1 MNIRKITSMTLL
13 VSLIVLTINSV
24 VLYIV
29 PEGRVAYW
37 ADWTLWGLTKSQ
49 WGDQHITIGFLFLLA
64 GILHIFYNW
73 APIKAYMKNKAKEL
87 KVFTPSMLI
96 AFVVTLLVVVGT
108 YFNVAPM
115 STVLNIGS
123 GFKDAGSAKYG
134 EPPYGHAELSSLKMF
149 TKKEGLDLEKSMKLL
164 EKAGLVV
171 GSEKDTIKVIAKQN
185 KMTPK
190 EVYNVIKPAK
200 SEKSPTTGSGVHFP
214 ASPKPGLGKKTL
226 ESLCEEYGLKF
237 HKIEVALAAL
247 GIEATRTQTMKEIG
261 AAAGKEPA
269 EVYEAIYEIVNSG
282 K

>member
-1 MNIRKITSMTLL
+1 MNMRKITSMTLM

-37 ADWTLWGLTKSQ
+37 ADWSLWGLTKSQ
-49 WGDQHITIGFLFLLA
+49 WGDQHITVGVLFLLA

-73 APIKAYMKNKAKEL
+73 APIKSYMENKAKEL
-87 KVFTPSMLI
+87 KVFTPSTLI
-96 AFVVTLLVVVGT
+96 ALVVTVLVVVGT

-123 GFKDAGSAKYG
+123 SFKDAGSEKYG

-171 GSEKDTIKVIAKQN
+171 GGEKELLKDIAKQN

-200 SEKSPTTGSGVHFP
+200 IEKSQTGSGDSVFP
-214 ASPKPGLGKKTL
+214 ASPRPGLGKKTL

-237 HKIEVALAAL
+237 HKIEVGLASV
-247 GIEATRTQTMKEIG
+247 GIEATRSQTMKEIG

-269 EVYEAIYEIVNSG
+269 EVYEAIYEIVNSV

>member
-1 MNIRKITSMTLL
+1 MNMRKITSMTLL

-49 WGDQHITIGFLFLLA
+49 WGDQHITVGFLFLVA
-64 GILHIFYNW
+64 GVLHVVYNW

-87 KVFTPSMLI
+87 KVFTPSTLI
-96 AFVVTLLVVVGT
+96 ALVVTVLVVVGT
-108 YFNVAPM
+108 YLNVAPM

-123 GFKDAGSAKYG
+123 GFKEAGSEKYG

-164 EKAGLVV
+164 KTAGLVV
-171 GSEKDTIKVIAKQN
+171 GSEQDLVKDIAKQN

-200 SEKSPTTGSGVHFP
+200 GDKSPSGNSVIHFP
-214 ASPKPGLGKKTL
+214 ASPKPGLGKVTL

-237 HKIEVALAAL
+237 HKIEVGLATL

-261 AAAGKEPA
+261 AAVGKEPV